1 MTRSRLCSLGY
12 ILPSE
17 AKKMKEDKAE
27 ISIEDL
33 VETERAA
40 LGPNTTKVTLETFM
54 EWKKK
59 KVCISCPSYPTTFI
73 QLLSS
78 IRTDRGEASCF

>member
-1 MTRSRLCSLGY
+1 LHLSWRDEITIWWLPSGY

-17 AKKMKEDKAE
+17 AKKMKDDKAE

-59 KVCISCPSYPTTFI
+59 KVRISHPICATT
-73 QLLSS
+73 SV
-78 IRTDRGEASCF
+78 